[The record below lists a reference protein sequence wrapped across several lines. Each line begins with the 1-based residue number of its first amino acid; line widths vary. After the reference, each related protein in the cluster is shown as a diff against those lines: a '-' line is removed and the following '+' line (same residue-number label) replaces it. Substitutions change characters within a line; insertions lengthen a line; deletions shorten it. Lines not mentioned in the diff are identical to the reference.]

1 MSTHPAGALVT
12 ARHKAL
18 EKVIFQ
24 HCPQVNTFE
33 NGLSVIK
40 FISLKPKNSN
50 ILDLRRTKQKKKKEK
65 KNKKKR
71 KNMIKF
77 RTPKNSIWR

>member
-12 ARHKAL
+12 AWHKAL

-24 HCPQVNTFE
+24 HCPQVITFE

-40 FISLKPKNSN
+40 FISLKPKNSHIGYEKN
-50 ILDLRRTKQKKKKEK
+50 KKESEK
-65 KNKKKR
+65 KNKK
-71 KNMIKF
+71 N
-77 RTPKNSIWR
+77 